1 MSSKYN
7 VGVIGYGWAAT
18 AHIEAL
24 NNTSQGNVTAVYSS
38 RDLDPAELSA
48 THGSEIKVYN
58 RVEDLLADES
68 IDVIDI
74 TSYPAQHKDQ
84 AVAAAK
90 AGKQIILEKPIT
102 LNLEDAEEIKAAFD
116 ANNTK
121 SCVCFELRT

>member
-74 TSYPAQHKDQ
+74 VGSKNSAD
-84 AVAAAK
+84 
-90 AGKQIILEKPIT
+90 
-102 LNLEDAEEIKAAFD
+102 
-116 ANNTK
+116 
-121 SCVCFELRT
+121 R